1 MFRDYKTYYSDGNIS
16 LIDLQI
22 QSLLKSQLA
31 FFKEIGG
38 LILKFIQKYKKSR
51 ITKTIL
57 KNTKL
62 EDSHSQ
68 LKNSA
73 KFKIIKT
80 VQIRINI

>member
-1 MFRDYKTYYSDGNIS
+1 MFRACKTYYSDGNIS

-22 QSLLKSQLA
+22 QSLLKSQLVFF

-51 ITKTIL
+51 ITETIL
-57 KNTKL
+57 KHTKL

-68 LKNSA
+68 LENSA

-80 VQIRINI
+80 I

>member
-22 QSLLKSQLA
+22 QSLPKSQLA
-31 FFKEIGG
+31 FFKEIVG

-57 KNTKL
+57 KNTTL
-62 EDSHSQ
+62 EDSQSQ

-73 KFKIIKT
+73 TFKIIKT